1 MVAAWRGV
9 AILLLGEGRMKTILE
24 MAREADIDWHRHWDD
39 EGNRL
44 ERFAELIRA
53 EEQKKW
59 EEQTD
64 IDIRE
69 AVADERNAIYDQWH
83 SCVMADL
90 ENGVKWLNE
99 NAAAEWHANYPAQ
112 SKTFPAWIEA
122 RGQA

>member
-1 MVAAWRGV
+1 
-9 AILLLGEGRMKTILE
+9 MKTIIE
-24 MAREADIDWHRHWDD
+24 MAREAGLHLYINDLTEEPYARIV
-39 EGNRL
+39 
-44 ERFAELIRA
+44 ERFAAIVRA
-53 EEQKKW
+53 DEQKKW

-83 SCVMADL
+83 FCVMADL

-99 NAAAEWHANYPAQ
+99 KAAAEWHKNYPAQ
-112 SKTFPAWIEA
+112 SNLFPSWVEA

>member
-1 MVAAWRGV
+1 
-9 AILLLGEGRMKTILE
+9 MKTIIE
-24 MAREADIDWHRHWDD
+24 MAREAGFNKNELAYLGD
-39 EGNRL
+39 NFT
-44 ERFAELIRA
+44 RFAALVRA

-64 IDIRE
+64 IEIRE
-69 AVADERNAIYDQWH
+69 AVADERNAIYDKWH

-99 NAAAEWHANYPAQ
+99 KAAAEWHKNYPAQ
-112 SKTFPAWIEA
+112 SNLFPSWVEA